1 LISPLR
7 VGVAV
12 STGLVLLFIALF
24 EVEFD
29 GELPDF
35 FAPQSFC
42 APVPKTKIAPDK
54 NKVVSLDFLI
64 NISDRRRSCD

>member
-1 LISPLR
+1 
-7 VGVAV
+7 
-12 STGLVLLFIALF
+12 LFIALF